1 MKWLASLTP
10 FVAVLFAAALTPAIA
25 RAEPSDADRA
35 TARALAREGYDA
47 EKRGLYGIAA
57 DRFGRAEALVH
68 APTLLLGLARAQTGL
83 GKLVEAQ
90 ETYERIIREPLSPNA
105 PPPFAKAVEDARKE
119 RADLVPRVAW
129 VTIVVSGAPSP
140 AVTVDDVPAPTAILG
155 VRRACNPGEHWVK
168 ATAKGFAPA
177 ERTFIVAEGSE
188 QMVTVTMD
196 ALPPSAPPPATAPT
210 PVAERPDTGMPLQT
224 KLAIGAFGIGAAG
237 LVTGG
242 AAGIWVLTRHA
253 SLAGDCPHGVCSAS
267 ESNAVS
273 TYRTVANLSTAALIA
288 GGVVTVTGLAL
299 VLTTP
304 KAPPITAYAGFL
316 SAGIAGRF

>member
-1 MKWLASLTP
+1 MKRPALFTR
-10 FVAVLFAAALTPAIA
+10 FAVLFAAALIPAVA

-47 EKRGLYGIAA
+47 ERRGLYGIAA

-90 ETYERIIREPLSPNA
+90 ETYERIIREPLAPNA
-105 PPPFAKAVEDARKE
+105 PPPFAKAVEDAKRE
-119 RADLVPRVAW
+119 RADLVPRIAW

-140 AVTVDDVPAPTAILG
+140 AVTLDDVPAPTAILG

-168 ATAKGFAPA
+168 ANAKGFAPA

-188 QMVTVTMD
+188 QMVTLMME
-196 ALPPSAPPPATAPT
+196 ALPAASPPTPPAPT
-210 PVAERPDTGMPLQT
+210 PVAEHPVTGMPLQT

-237 LVTGG
+237 LITGG
-242 AAGIWVLTRHA
+242 AAGIWVLARHA
-253 SLAGDCPHGVCSAS
+253 SLGADCPHGLCSAG
-267 ESNAVS
+267 ESNSVS
-273 TYRTVANLSTAALIA
+273 TYRAVANLSTVALIA
-288 GGVVTVTGLAL
+288 GGVGTVTGIAL

-316 SAGIAGRF
+316 SAGVAGRF